1 MIHTND
7 KKELIKRV
15 AARVKN
21 MEREIAK
28 QEKMYKEAA
37 EALPMAIDPAFC
49 RKIMAQCLAK
59 KTDLQG
65 EISELKKTVE
75 GAL

>member
-15 AARVKN
+15 AAQVKS

-49 RKIMAQCLAK
+49 RKIMAQCSTAMS
-59 KTDLQG
+59 DLR
-65 EISELKKTVE
+65 EKINELKKTVG

>member
-37 EALPMAIDPAFC
+37 EALPMAIDPAFFRRIMIQC
-49 RKIMAQCLAK
+49 SRRKSELHGK
-59 KTDLQG
+59 
-65 EISELKKTVE
+65 ISELKKTVE

>member
-49 RKIMAQCLAK
+49 CRIMIQCSRRKSE
-59 KTDLQG
+59 LQG